1 MDLILDSLH
10 IRNFKNIEELD
21 LELNKKINCFV
32 GLNGAG
38 KTNILDAIFYLSFTK
53 SYFPTTDAQNTRHGQ
68 DFFMLKGIYQR
79 LGSREEIHIT
89 YQKDQKTVKRN
100 NKRYQRLSQ
109 HIGLIPAIIITPDD
123 IKLITGSGEERRRL
137 MDMIISQADLQY
149 MTTLSAYRKVLQ
161 HRNKLIK
168 AFARERYVDEESLEL
183 WDEQLSE
190 AAEYIFNKRKEFIN
204 ELVPITQQYYNIL
217 SGNKEQIDLR
227 YRSHLSQGNFRLL
240 LKQNLKRDIALEY
253 TYAGIHRDDLDM
265 LINGQPIRKFGSQ
278 GQQKSFLIAL
288 KFAQHDF
295 IRDHLKVKPLLLLD
309 DIFDKLDPQRVEK
322 LVGMVSQDR
331 FGQIFITHTNEQR
344 LKQILHNLKVEY
356 KIFHVQS
363 GRIVQTSENS
373 HS

>member
-1 MDLILDSLH
+1 MDLTLENLH
-10 IRNFKNIEELD
+10 ITNFKNITELD
-21 LELNKKINCFV
+21 LSLNKKINCFV

-53 SYFPTTDAQNTRHGQ
+53 SYFATTDAQNTRHGQ

-79 LGSREEIHIT
+79 LGSREEILIS

-123 IKLITGSGEERRRL
+123 IKLITGTGEERRRL
-137 MDMIISQADLQY
+137 MDMIISQADLKY
-149 MTTLSAYRKVLQ
+149 ITTLSAYRKILQ
-161 HRNKLIK
+161 QRNKLIK
-168 AFARERYVDEESLEL
+168 TFARERYVDEESLML

-190 AAEYIFNKRKEFIN
+190 AAEYIFQKRQEFIS
-204 ELVPITQQYYNIL
+204 ELVPIIQHYYNIL
-217 SGNKEQIDLR
+217 SDNKEQINLR
-227 YRSHLSQGNFRLL
+227 YKSHLAQGDFRLL

-265 LINGQPIRKFGSQ
+265 LINGKPIRKFGSQ

-309 DIFDKLDPQRVEK
+309 DIFDKLDPVRVEK
-322 LVGMVSQDR
+322 LVGMVSQDL

-344 LKQILHNLKVEY
+344 LKQILHNLEVEY
-356 KIFHVQS
+356 KIFHVHNGS
-363 GRIVQTSENS
+363 IDQTLENT
-373 HS
+373 HA